1 MKRKEEN
8 YILPDQKQA
17 ARRSK
22 TAADIQDDMFRLSDS
37 AARLG
42 QGKKYY
48 IRTYGCQA
56 NVRDGETMAG
66 MLELMGY
73 TRTEVPEEGDVLIF
87 NTCAVRQA
95 AEERVL
101 GEIGSLK
108 PWKKEHPD
116 RVIAL
121 CGCMAQEEAIVRRV
135 LDSYR
140 QVDLIFGTH
149 NIFRLPDL
157 LYQVSRSHERVVEVL
172 SEEGRVVENLPVR
185 RSSTCKGY
193 VNIMYGC
200 NKFCTYCIVPYTR
213 GKERSRRQEDI
224 IHEVRQLKES
234 GAKEVVLLGQNV
246 NAYGKDLGLEDGFTG
261 LLKATAE
268 TGIDRIRFYT
278 SHPRDYSV
286 TTIDAM
292 KEYPNIMP
300 SLHLPVQSGSDEVL
314 RRMNRG
320 YTSDSFKKLVDE
332 MKARVPDIT
341 FTTDL
346 IVGFPQETDEQFQ
359 ETLDLVDYCRFD
371 MAYSFVYS
379 PREGTPAARME
390 DSIPLSVKKERLQIL
405 NERLAEHAS
414 RNNSAYLHRRLQVLC
429 EGRSKKNENVYS
441 GYSEHNKLVNF
452 TGPEGLEGQI
462 VEVEITACHSFSLDG
477 KAV

>member
-149 NIFRLPDL
+149 NVFRLPDL
-157 LYQVSRSHERVVEVL
+157 LYQVSQTHERVVEVL
-172 SEEGRVVENLPVR
+172 SEEGRVIENLPVR

-224 IHEVRQLKES
+224 INEVRQLKES

-246 NAYGKDLGLEDGFTG
+246 
-261 LLKATAE
+261 
-268 TGIDRIRFYT
+268 
-278 SHPRDYSV
+278 
-286 TTIDAM
+286 
-292 KEYPNIMP
+292 
-300 SLHLPVQSGSDEVL
+300 
-314 RRMNRG
+314 
-320 YTSDSFKKLVDE
+320 
-332 MKARVPDIT
+332 
-341 FTTDL
+341 
-346 IVGFPQETDEQFQ
+346 
-359 ETLDLVDYCRFD
+359 
-371 MAYSFVYS
+371 
-379 PREGTPAARME
+379 
-390 DSIPLSVKKERLQIL
+390 
-405 NERLAEHAS
+405 
-414 RNNSAYLHRRLQVLC
+414 
-429 EGRSKKNENVYS
+429 
-441 GYSEHNKLVNF
+441 
-452 TGPEGLEGQI
+452 
-462 VEVEITACHSFSLDG
+462 
-477 KAV
+477 